1 MSSTISIDAIT
12 IGIEIEM
19 VLLDFSG
26 EDPFMFIKDAV
37 EPVEFRLVNG
47 GAVINPA
54 LMAEYSFS
62 RPWPVENFIP
72 GLELFQVK
80 QDYSIETPD
89 LTSPEGRADSVE
101 IATPILR
108 NQNWVW
114 LVPEMCNAIISACVK
129 SETLI
134 SFNQSTGLHVHI
146 GIGNPYNL
154 DQLKRISLAIII
166 FEQQM
171 NLHHDASREQG
182 FYIAPCRNSEAL
194 FYLTTEEMV
203 EKINEQDTIHSLLC
217 TINSL
222 WGSQGLSHSRNY
234 KYNLTATSKFGTVEF
249 RQAGATLDSDKIL
262 NWVANIIRFVTA
274 AIDTPYE
281 VFYYWAVHGVVDQEV
296 YERFGVPC
304 P

>member
-1 MSSTISIDAIT
+1 
-12 IGIEIEM
+12 M
-19 VLLDFSG
+19 VLLGFPG

-37 EPVEFRLVNG
+37 EPVEFRLANR
-47 GAVINPA
+47 GAATNPA
-54 LMAEYSFS
+54 LMAEYSFG
-62 RPWPVENFIP
+62 RPWPVESFMP
-72 GLELFQVK
+72 GLGELFQVK
-80 QDYSIETPD
+80 QDYSIEIPD
-89 LTSPEGRADSVE
+89 LASPEDRADSVE

-108 NQNWVW
+108 NQNWIW
-114 LVPEMCNAIISACVK
+114 LVPEMCNAITSACAK
-129 SETLI
+129 ARTAI
-134 SFNQSTGLHVHI
+134 SFNKSTGLHVHI
-146 GIGNPYNL
+146 GIGNLYSL
-154 DQLKRISLAIII
+154 AQLKSISLAIVI
-166 FEQQM
+166 FEEQM
-171 NLHHDASREQG
+171 NLHHDASREKG
-182 FYIAPCRNSEAL
+182 FYTAPCRNSEAL

-203 EKINEQDTIHSLLC
+203 QKINKQDSIKSLLC

-222 WGSQGLSHSRNY
+222 WGSQGLSASRNY

-281 VFYYWAVHGVVDQEV
+281 LFYYWAVHGVVDQEV